1 MIFCCC
7 INRSARKGNR
17 EFSAGAHV
25 VGAAADLHGA
35 VFSCIYLAHM
45 KMGLR
50 DRLAALHQPDNN
62 IADVFSDFNQLLHL
76 KAAGK
81 QLFLQFLRGN
91 INIYIIF

>member
-1 MIFCCC
+1 
-7 INRSARKGNR
+7 
-17 EFSAGAHV
+17 
-25 VGAAADLHGA
+25 
-35 VFSCIYLAHM
+35 
-45 KMGLR
+45 MGIR
-50 DRLAALHQPDNN
+50 DRLAGFHQSDHN